1 MSMQSRPAS
10 GASGHRSGV
19 PNAMPGNS
27 GGGGASAARRGSVA
41 LPALAVADGL
51 RAKADLLE
59 RGLKNEELARN
70 YMQLERVGAHAR
82 LRWPA
87 ASRPAWPSI
96 DVAAC
101 DAHISCVCSHLIEPI
116 LPSKVLSQ
124 DKIKGFWDITKREL
138 ADARTELRLKDREF
152 EEAEARGCWAWRRQ
166 PLPSPRM
173 CRRSVCRL
181 PIMYTASCRRRMSRE
196 AHLHPR

>member
-1 MSMQSRPAS
+1 MQSRPAS

-87 ASRPAWPSI
+87 ASRPAWPSS
-96 DVAAC
+96 DAAAC
-101 DAHISCVCSHLIEPI
+101 DAHISCVCSHLDFTDIAKQGP
-116 LPSKVLSQ
+116 LAGQ
-124 DKIKGFWDITKREL
+124 DQGLLGHHQAGAGQCQD
-138 ADARTELRLKDREF
+138 
-152 EEAEARGCWAWRRQ
+152 
-166 PLPSPRM
+166 
-173 CRRSVCRL
+173 
-181 PIMYTASCRRRMSRE
+181 
-196 AHLHPR
+196 